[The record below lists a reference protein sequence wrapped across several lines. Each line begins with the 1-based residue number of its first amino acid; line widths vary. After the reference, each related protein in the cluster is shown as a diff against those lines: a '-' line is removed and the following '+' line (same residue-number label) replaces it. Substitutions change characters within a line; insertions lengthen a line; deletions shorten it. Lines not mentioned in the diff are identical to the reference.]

1 MDGGL
6 PGPYQIPC
14 YEIWYQFKDQT
25 IDVDVDKCTMYP
37 PNTTFPWFELVQN
50 PIFEGYNH
58 QISSKYLLIDSFFKI
73 TPPLFYLFL
82 AIGLVSQLKKARD
95 GRRILMRKEEEHE
108 MVNVNRLVICMT
120 IAYFLAETPVA
131 VSNFLMSFLID
142 YRYMTENRDLRRVM
156 GAGIAITRGAAGA
169 LSFCMALILLT
180 VCRNIITLLRETVI
194 SQYIPFD
201 SAIAFHKE
209 VLSNFDK
216 FQAHHNRRYRNHAER
231 TKRLGHFAKNHQR
244 IKELNEEARKGG
256 RNVTF
261 GWNRFADMPKEERH
275 ARFSKI
281 HPRNHSDLPI
291 YKPRHPRQHRAKR
304 EIPGSFDL
312 REVYI
317 NGSPIIGPVKDQGEL
332 INQNP
337 LRGGLNWNLIICH

>member
-1 MDGGL
+1 MDYCSL
-6 PGPYQIPC
+6 VKPLI
-14 YEIWYQFKDQT
+14 FHSRT
-25 IDVDVDKCTMYP
+25 SSLNSFAVVDRSINSSAPLTLIHKICAFLETYRQHVFIVFCFVAI
-37 PNTTFPWFELVQN
+37 NLVLFFER
-50 PIFEGYNH
+50 FWH
-58 QISSKYLLIDSFFKI
+58 
-73 TPPLFYLFL
+73 
-82 AIGLVSQLKKARD
+82 
-95 GRRILMRKEEEHE
+95 
-108 MVNVNRLVICMT
+108 
-120 IAYFLAETPVA
+120 
-131 VSNFLMSFLID
+131 